1 MSGGFRFEPA
11 ANSIPSS
18 VFFPQSDPGERL
30 TQCSA
35 SLQALLGENG
45 GDAPG
50 NGWYGN
56 ELRYDGE
63 IWNMD
68 TETWEEA
75 DIHLNIG
82 KGGFSLVTMSQEI
95 DCN

>member
-1 MSGGFRFEPA
+1 MQKSIENKVGSVSGWKELLMSGGFRFEPA

-56 ELRYDGE
+56 EQYL
-63 IWNMD
+63 
-68 TETWEEA
+68 
-75 DIHLNIG
+75 IHH
-82 KGGFSLVTMSQEI
+82 
-95 DCN
+95 